1 MASKPRRTHGIRL
14 QAQIKHKPPSGG
26 FFAIVNNEK
35 KRLKNNDKT
44 KKTRIFG

>member
-1 MASKPRRTHGIRL
+1 MTAER
-14 QAQIKHKPPSGG
+14 AV
-26 FFAIVNNEK
+26 FAIVNNEK